1 MPVLAAI
8 DIDMRSDAIISEAKS
23 LADAF
28 DEELHV
34 IHANSLADLKEIS
47 QTDSDHKRTIV
58 EQFEDEITEIASP
71 ISDVVVPVCAIGQ
84 PATEVVEYAKRHDVI
99 YVVIGGRR
107 RSPVQKAIFGSTAQK
122 ILLNAP
128 CSVVVTLPES

>member
-8 DIDMRSDAIISEAKS
+8 DIDERCDAIISEADS
-23 LADAF
+23 LAEAF

-34 IHANSLADLKEIS
+34 MHANSLSDLREVS
-47 QTDSDHKRTIV
+47 SSDAAKKRTIV
-58 EQFEDEITEIASP
+58 EQFEDEIVEITSP
-71 ISDVVVPVCAIGQ
+71 IADDIVPVCAIGQ
-84 PATEVVEYAKRHDVI
+84 PATQVVDYADRHDVS

-107 RSPVQKAIFGSTAQK
+107 RSPVGKALFGSTAQK

-128 CSVVVTLPES
+128 CPVVVTLSAT